1 MTRPSTSLPRVECS
15 AVAESRRLAVV
26 RERDQDFI
34 GQLELPTSAELEC
47 HRRGKQ
53 MAMIHPCVWGWNK
66 DPVFGVIGIQSLL
79 DADRGS
85 QSGSDSFLM
94 KFAGDC
100 GSSTENRRHADRLSN
115 FIASTEWFGV

>member
-53 MAMIHPCVWGWNK
+53 MAMLHPCVSAWNK
-66 DPVFGVIGIQSLL
+66 
-79 DADRGS
+79 
-85 QSGSDSFLM
+85 GSDSFLM